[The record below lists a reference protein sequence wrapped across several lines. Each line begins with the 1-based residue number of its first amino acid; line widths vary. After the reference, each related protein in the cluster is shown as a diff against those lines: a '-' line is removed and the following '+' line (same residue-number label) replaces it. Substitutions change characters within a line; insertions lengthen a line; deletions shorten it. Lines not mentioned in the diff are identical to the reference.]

1 MNHEDNAIANEPAT
15 LHRAL
20 CEVDSWL
27 VLSGDLHPRRDV
39 AERQVAAYRQLGIT
53 HIIDC
58 RQEWDDEYLLAE
70 LAPEIRYWNLGT
82 HDDGG
87 PQADAWFDAGVA
99 AYHRAMEQEDAKIL
113 VHCHMGVNRGPS
125 MALRLMLE
133 HDPEVLPEDCV
144 IEIRRARPIARIL
157 YAEDA
162 ARHALGPAIEEN
174 LEGSRKVARMLKVLA
189 EDTIDMGDV
198 IHAIRRSEVAP

>member
-1 MNHEDNAIANEPAT
+1 
-15 LHRAL
+15 
-20 CEVDSWL
+20 
-27 VLSGDLHPRRDV
+27 
-39 AERQVAAYRQLGIT
+39 
-53 HIIDC
+53 
-58 RQEWDDEYLLAE
+58 
-70 LAPEIRYWNLGT
+70 
-82 HDDGG
+82 
-87 PQADAWFDAGVA
+87 
-99 AYHRAMEQEDAKIL
+99 MEQEDAKIL